1 MLKFST
7 VGLATQTKNSNADIV
22 LYKTVALAGRQ
33 VEGDCDDLHL
43 VDCIVP
49 AADEHEPV
57 LEAAVAGAAKR
68 SIVIHSTLTSIPLPA
83 PPSGTLSSLL
93 SWLLSA
99 ISGSQKITGVL
110 AVLLLLPAGS
120 RRPSPGSCGPRCSP
134 SAPLRSPVP
143 ISDPPLKADPR
154 SPVAVVTVTNYVS

>member
-68 SIVIHSTLTSIPLPA
+68 SIVIHSTLTSIPL
-83 PPSGTLSSLL
+83 SSLL

-99 ISGSQKITGVL
+99 ILGSQKITGVL
-110 AVLLLLPAGS
+110 AVLLLLRAGS
-120 RRPSPGSCGPRCSP
+120 RRSSPGSCGPRCSP